1 LTHIRHSEK
10 VFIMK
15 RLLLIIVL
23 TLSFQNLAKADDI
36 RDFEIEGMSIGD
48 SLLDFM
54 SKYEIKNN
62 ELQYFTTKR
71 DYYIIGIFDDLKN
84 YDQVEIYLRSNDKK
98 YKIKT
103 IAGMLKIN
111 SLDKCLSDKINIVKQ
126 VDNLFLDTNK
136 QSDIKAH
143 EADVSGVSK
152 QYINQYNFNKMN
164 HIRVECMQWSKKM
177 KKERNFSN
185 TLNVVV
191 MADEVHNWIM
201 GGYK

>member
-1 LTHIRHSEK
+1 
-10 VFIMK
+10 MK
-15 RLLLIIVL
+15 RLLLILML
-23 TLSFQNLAKADDI
+23 TFIFQTLTKADDI
-36 RDFEIEGMSIGD
+36 RDFQVEGMSIGD
-48 SLLDFM
+48 SLLGFM
-54 SKYEIKNN
+54 SKSEIKNN

-71 DYYIIGIFDDLKN
+71 DYYIVGIVDDLKN
-84 YDQVEIYLRSNDKK
+84 YDQVEIYLKSNDKK

-111 SLDKCLSDKINIVKQ
+111 SLDKCLSDKVNIVKQ
-126 VDNLFLDTNK
+126 VDNLFSNINK

-152 QYINQYNFNKMN
+152 QYLNQYNFNKMN
-164 HIRVECMQWSKKM
+164 HIRVECVQWSKKM

-201 GGYK
+201 DGYK

>member
-1 LTHIRHSEK
+1 
-10 VFIMK
+10 MN
-15 RLLLIIVL
+15 RLLLILIL
-23 TLSFQNLAKADDI
+23 IFSFQNLAKADDI

>member
-1 LTHIRHSEK
+1 MKKL
-10 VFIMK
+10 FI
-15 RLLLIIVL
+15 IIIIFI
-23 TLSFQNLAKADDI
+23 SFQSLTKADDI

-54 SKYEIKNN
+54 SKSEIKNN

-71 DYYIIGIFDDLKN
+71 DYYIVGIFDDLKN
-84 YDQVEIYLRSNDKK
+84 YDQVEIYLKSNDKN
-98 YKIKT
+98 YRIKT

-111 SLDKCLSDKINIVKQ
+111 SLDKCLSDKVNIVKQ
-126 VDNLFLDTNK
+126 VDNLFSNINK

-143 EADVSGVSK
+143 EADASGVSK
-152 QYINQYNFNKMN
+152 QYIDQYNFNKMN

>member
-1 LTHIRHSEK
+1 
-10 VFIMK
+10 MK
-15 RLLLIIVL
+15 RLLLILIL
-23 TLSFQNLAKADDI
+23 TISFQSLTKADDI
-36 RDFEIEGMSIGD
+36 RDFEIEEMSIGD

-191 MADEVHNWIM
+191 MTDEVHNWIM

>member
-1 LTHIRHSEK
+1 
-10 VFIMK
+10 MN
-15 RLLLIIVL
+15 RLLLILIL
-23 TLSFQNLAKADDI
+23 IFSFQNLAKADDI

-54 SKYEIKNN
+54 SKSEIKNN

-191 MADEVHNWIM
+191 MADEVHNWVM

>member
-1 LTHIRHSEK
+1 MRKI
-10 VFIMK
+10 
-15 RLLLIIVL
+15 LLIILL
-23 TLSFQNLAKADDI
+23 TLSFQTLTLRAQANDI
-36 RDFEIEGMSIGD
+36 RDFEIEEMSIGD
-48 SLLDFM
+48 SLLNFM
-54 SKYEIKNN
+54 SKSEIKNN

-71 DYYIIGIFDDLKN
+71 DYYIIGIFDNLKN

-126 VDNLFLDTNK
+126 VDNLFLDINK

>member
-1 LTHIRHSEK
+1 MRKI
-10 VFIMK
+10 
-15 RLLLIIVL
+15 LLIILL
-23 TLSFQNLAKADDI
+23 TLSFQTLTLRAQANDI
-36 RDFEIEGMSIGD
+36 RDFEIEEMSIGD
-48 SLLDFM
+48 SLLNFM
-54 SKYEIKNN
+54 SKSEIKNN

-177 KKERNFSN
+177 KKEKNFSN

>member
-1 LTHIRHSEK
+1 MT
-10 VFIMK
+10 
-15 RLLLIIVL
+15 
-23 TLSFQNLAKADDI
+23 KADDI
-36 RDFEIEGMSIGD
+36 TDFQIEGISIED
-48 SLLDFM
+48 SLLNFM
-54 SKYEIKNN
+54 SKSEIKNN

-71 DYYIIGIFDDLKN
+71 DYYIVGIFDDLKN
-84 YDQVEIYLRSNDKK
+84 YDQVEIYLKSNDKK

-111 SLDKCLSDKINIVKQ
+111 SLDKCLLDKGNIVKQ
-126 VDNLFLDTNK
+126 VDNLFSDTNK

-152 QYINQYNFNKMN
+152 QYIDQYNFNKMN

>member
-1 LTHIRHSEK
+1 
-10 VFIMK
+10 MK

>member
-1 LTHIRHSEK
+1 
-10 VFIMK
+10 MK
-15 RLLLIIVL
+15 RLLLILIL
-23 TLSFQNLAKADDI
+23 TFNFQTYTNADDI
-36 RDFEIEGMSIGD
+36 RDFEIEGISIGD

-54 SKYEIKNN
+54 SKSEIKNN

>member
-1 LTHIRHSEK
+1 MRKI
-10 VFIMK
+10 
-15 RLLLIIVL
+15 LLIILL
-23 TLSFQNLAKADDI
+23 TLSFQTLTLRAQANDI
-36 RDFEIEGMSIGD
+36 RDFEIEEMSIGD
-48 SLLDFM
+48 SLLNFM
-54 SKYEIKNN
+54 SKSEIKNN

-71 DYYIIGIFDDLKN
+71 DYYIIGIFDNLKN

>member
-1 LTHIRHSEK
+1 
-10 VFIMK
+10 MK
-15 RLLLIIVL
+15 RLLLILIL
-23 TLSFQNLAKADDI
+23 TFNFQTYTHADDI
-36 RDFEIEGMSIGD
+36 RDFEIEGISIGD

-54 SKYEIKNN
+54 SKSEIKNN

-111 SLDKCLSDKINIVKQ
+111 SLDKCLLDKVNIVKQ
-126 VDNLFLDTNK
+126 VDNLFSDTNK

-152 QYINQYNFNKMN
+152 QYIDQYNFNKMN

-191 MADEVHNWIM
+191 MADDVHNWIM

>member
-1 LTHIRHSEK
+1 
-10 VFIMK
+10 MN
-15 RLLLIIVL
+15 RLLLILIL
-23 TLSFQNLAKADDI
+23 IFSFQTLTKADDI

>member
-1 LTHIRHSEK
+1 
-10 VFIMK
+10 MK
-15 RLLLIIVL
+15 RLLLILIL
-23 TLSFQNLAKADDI
+23 TLSFQSLTKADDI
-36 RDFEIEGMSIGD
+36 RDFEIEEMSIGD

>member
-1 LTHIRHSEK
+1 
-10 VFIMK
+10 MK
-15 RLLLIIVL
+15 RLLLILIL
-23 TLSFQNLAKADDI
+23 TFSFQTLVKADDI